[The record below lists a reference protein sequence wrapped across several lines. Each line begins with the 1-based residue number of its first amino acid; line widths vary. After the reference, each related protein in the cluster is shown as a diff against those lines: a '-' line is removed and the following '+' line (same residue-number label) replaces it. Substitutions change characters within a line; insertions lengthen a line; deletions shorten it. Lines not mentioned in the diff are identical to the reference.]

1 MTLAALQHCHSN
13 ALAASGRLRL
23 PLRLPLR
30 SRVWRGQ
37 AGEFTGG
44 GTGSSMDFHDHRAYS
59 PGDDP
64 RHINWQAYARTGSYT
79 MKTFREEVRPVV
91 DLILD
96 ASESMFFDEKKA
108 ARSVELFY
116 LIAESS
122 QAAGAS
128 LALHIVR
135 GDATLALGP
144 ATLRSHKWLATARA
158 LPATDSAKAPDLTRL
173 PLRANAIR
181 VFLSDLLFATD
192 PEPILRHLGQRHGCV
207 VIFSP
212 FLETEAR
219 PAWSGNYEFIDPE
232 RHSYHPHR
240 IEPATLRRYQAA
252 YADHFALW
260 KQHTRRHQTAFA
272 RIPAEEDFVTALFRE
287 AVPARALEPCRLEP
301 RSPLPIGKK
310 ITGLCLKTYR

>member
-1 MTLAALQHCHSN
+1 MTPAALQQCHSN
-13 ALAASGRLRL
+13 ALAASAR
-23 PLRLPLR
+23 LRLPLR

-44 GTGSSMDFHDHRAYS
+44 GTGSSMDFQDHRAYS

-79 MKTFREEVRPVV
+79 MKLFREEVRPVV

-108 ARSVELFY
+108 ARTAEIFY

-122 QAAGAS
+122 QSAGAS
-128 LALHIVR
+128 LALHAVR
-135 GDATLALGP
+135 GDATLALDP
-144 ATLRSHKWLATARA
+144 ATLRSHQWLDTARA
-158 LPATDSAKAPDLTRL
+158 LPAADAAKAPDLTRL

-181 VFLSDLLFATD
+181 VFLSDLLFAAD
-192 PEPILRHLGQRHGCV
+192 PDPILRHLGQRHGSV

-232 RHSYHPHR
+232 RHSHHPHR
-240 IEPATLRRYQAA
+240 IEPATLRRYQEA
-252 YADHFALW
+252 YVDHFALW
-260 KQHTRRHQTAFA
+260 KRHARRHQTAFA
-272 RIPAEEDFVTALFRE
+272 RIPAEENFATALFRE
-287 AVPARALEPCRLEP
+287 AVPAGALEPC
-301 RSPLPIGKK
+301 K
-310 ITGLCLKTYR
+310 